1 LNLRPL
7 RPEARSVSRRGRE
20 VSVNSARGG
29 VPESTRRRP
38 GSHSVGHSAASSRI
52 LRKLRMK
59 PCSRRCV
66 RLWTNTDKAASE
78 VVAVFDALRNPQ
90 ADSSMPGGLATAS
103 DGLRALMGCGDVQ
116 ALPPPF
122 SPGRPQFAPLPRTLS
137 VPSPHL
143 IHSSRPY
150 VQRRPTSDRAE
161 RSCCAQ
167 RPSGYG

>member
-1 LNLRPL
+1 
-7 RPEARSVSRRGRE
+7 
-20 VSVNSARGG
+20 
-29 VPESTRRRP
+29 
-38 GSHSVGHSAASSRI
+38 
-52 LRKLRMK
+52 MK

-122 SPGRPQFAPLPRTLS
+122 SQGAPQFAPHASNALSAEPLTLYGCQAAAGAANAS
-137 VPSPHL
+137 AVKVVVAL
-143 IHSSRPY
+143 
-150 VQRRPTSDRAE
+150 RA
-161 RSCCAQ
+161 R
-167 RPSGYG
+167 